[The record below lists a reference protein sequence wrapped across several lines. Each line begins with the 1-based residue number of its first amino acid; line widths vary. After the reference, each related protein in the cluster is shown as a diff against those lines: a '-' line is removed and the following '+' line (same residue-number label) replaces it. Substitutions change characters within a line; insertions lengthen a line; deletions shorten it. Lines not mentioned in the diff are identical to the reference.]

1 MLDQRVDLARKPLRL
16 LGISSST
23 ATPIRSINLAPECI
37 RTVNV
42 TPLGGSQEQT
52 MSTID
57 RLIRRAGRLDPGAAF
72 GRWWRRLFR
81 GARNGLP
88 A

>member
-1 MLDQRVDLARKPLRL
+1 MSAQTLREAAEAFGRL
-16 LGISSST
+16 LFDCH
-23 ATPIRSINLAPECI
+23 PITLVNPGPECI
-37 RTVNV
+37 RTVDV

-52 MSTID
+52 MNTID
-57 RLIRRAGRLDPGAAF
+57 RLIHRSGRLDPGAVLR
-72 GRWWRRLFR
+72 RWWRRLFR